1 MMFYLVCLLPWSL
14 LLSQSNLTLRF
25 FVDEETPQPVASTSQ
40 SSKRPTISLSDSD
53 EDEEED
59 ADALD
64 ARIAAIEAK
73 AARLKAKRAKTAG
86 AADIKPKVSPG
97 PPFDWEG
104 RPPIDKGKRIY
115 VDFDEEGAEEEEKRM
130 LEREKLEREKRER
143 NRVEL

>member
-1 MMFYLVCLLPWSL
+1 MFYLVRSVTYLFT
-14 LLSQSNLTLRF
+14 SQSNLTLRF